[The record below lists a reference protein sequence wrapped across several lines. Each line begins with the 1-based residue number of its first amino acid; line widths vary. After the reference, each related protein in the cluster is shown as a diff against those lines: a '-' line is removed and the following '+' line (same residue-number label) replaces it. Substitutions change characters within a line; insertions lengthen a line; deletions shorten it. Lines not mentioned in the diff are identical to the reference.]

1 MPCRELEHGR
11 EATGFARSSWHV
23 LDPGFTGLASSHKG
37 RGTAAPQLF
46 PRELF
51 RQLHDETILD
61 EADEHLPPGVSG
73 GKSEH
78 TTRTKAAMM
87 FDEIGEKGLKI
98 GSKRN
103 RHATSRL

>member
-1 MPCRELEHGR
+1 MPCRELEDGR
-11 EATGFARSSWHV
+11 ETTGFARGSRHV
-23 LDPGFTGLASSHKG
+23 FDPGFTDVASPHKR

-46 PRELF
+46 PREPIGK
-51 RQLHDETILD
+51 LHDETILD
-61 EADEHLPPGVSG
+61 EAHEHLPPGVCG
-73 GKSEH
+73 REPEH